1 MGIDYGKSLKR
12 MSFEELLR
20 QRDLWRLRSKEN
32 RWFYS
37 LPMHQAVVAEIER
50 RKKIQRRAA

>member
-37 LPMHQAVVAEIER
+37 LSLHLAVLDEIER
-50 RKKIQRRAA
+50 REKIQRRAA